1 MELAA
6 GGNINIKNN
15 DNVNMEQ
22 DLDLKS
28 YYDNIKNEYSAIEST
43 SRFKYIR
50 QLEALYESTPQAILQ
65 LVYLMRTGEF
75 LDPIVII
82 SILQSIISMTNSM
95 LNADSSYM
103 VRDKFSK
110 YKKKFPPSI
119 EFISHLLLRLSEI
132 TYRIMLAAIFW
143 TVVGGLPFGIVFGFE
158 CLLVVIWVGWQYAFL
173 DGTIDSIFLALNQV
187 RSFVSFCV
195 FCDHSLQTSNKH

>member
-1 MELAA
+1 MEVTVTENTNTIKLKQNFESHVYYQ
-6 GGNINIKNN
+6 NIQ
-15 DNVNMEQ
+15 EQ
-22 DLDLKS
+22 
-28 YYDNIKNEYSAIEST
+28 YNAIEST

-75 LDPIVII
+75 ADPIVII

-103 VRDKFSK
+103 ARDKFFK
-110 YKKKFPPSI
+110 HKQKFPPSI
-119 EFISHLLLRLSEI
+119 EFCKHLLLRLSEI

-143 TVVGGLPFGIVFGFE
+143 TVVGGLPFGIVFGCE
-158 CLLVVIWVGWQYAFL
+158 CLLVMIWVTWQFIFL
-173 DGTIDSIFLALNQV
+173 NGTIDSIFLALNQV
-187 RSFVSFCV
+187 KKFICLALCESV
-195 FCDHSLQTSNKH
+195 